1 MDPDLATGYRW
12 RPVHAT
18 AAKSVRGPVTR
29 NDGGYGV
36 PIGRGRRSLGF
47 VVVDVETTG
56 LDPAR
61 DAIIQIAMTRV
72 TPGGVEEWATYVRP
86 GRPVPDFIYR
96 LTGASPDSLA
106 AAPDLAAA
114 IRDARGFAGG
124 LPVVG
129 HNVGFDLAFL
139 RRAGL
144 LLTPAADTLTWARIA
159 FPRLPSYRLEDL
171 GEVFAETR
179 EDWHD
184 ARIDVRF
191 TASLVDRIA
200 EKLESLPHN
209 VQTWLQM
216 WFGPEWAFWEAARGP
231 DAAHPLYRPA
241 PDPPGGPAALSPRN
255 TVVDTLLLLGP
266 DGELAR
272 RHPGWQPRPGQSL
285 MAETLV
291 ETLDARGTLMAEAG
305 TGVGKSLAY
314 LLPVLQRAAR
324 GERTV
329 IATHTLALQD
339 QLWNKD
345 LPEALRVTGLED
357 LPVALLKGRSR
368 YLCLLKTEDVVNEA
382 GALALDEE
390 DRVALA
396 SLLVWLAETPDGE
409 RDDWGAGRIP
419 GATSLWESVQ
429 ADVDAC
435 AGSRCRFAGPCY
447 LRQSRRQA
455 QSSAVLVTN
464 HALLLSAGPKGSL
477 PPYEHLVVDEAHRLP
492 DAADQV
498 LGFSL
503 TPLRAARRFREASD
517 GRALLN
523 RIPHPDL
530 IPTASQARDRVRLL
544 GLRLLDFDE
553 AVGDLAAALDRGG
566 EAVRLDDGVRAQWV
580 ERGVDAARART
591 VEAADE
597 AVALLMELLERAAAA
612 VGPSFSE
619 QAVGLSVQALAHECG
634 SVSEMLASFGD
645 GDPGFVDFWE
655 IRGRSAERVM
665 RRAPISPAELLAREL
680 WSRVPGAVALTSAT
694 LSVGGRYDYM
704 ARQLGITAR
713 DPEVLTVPSPFNVPE
728 RALLGLATDAPDPR
742 QGEEHGA
749 YCRDAAARLCRVAGG
764 RALVLTTSRAMLNE
778 LGGGLRED
786 LARDQIEVLVQGQ
799 DGAPRRLIQA
809 LRRNRR
815 TVVVGTGS
823 FWEGIDVAGPAL
835 SLVIVTR
842 LPFQSPYEPLEAAR
856 SEYLAAHGQNPFRA
870 RSLPSAVLRFQQ
882 GFGRLLRTEADR
894 GAVVVLDPRIVPAPR
909 GYGALFVKSLPGPA
923 VLAAPLERIATRLLD
938 FLNQEET
945 QGASTVNQ

>member
-1 MDPDLATGYRW
+1 M
-12 RPVHAT
+12 
-18 AAKSVRGPVTR
+18 
-29 NDGGYGV
+29 
-36 PIGRGRRSLGF
+36 
-47 VVVDVETTG
+47 DVETTG

-72 TPGGVEEWATYVRP
+72 TPAGSEDWATYVNP

-96 LTGASPDSLA
+96 LTGASPEILRR
-106 AAPDLAAA
+106 APELGVA
-114 IRDARGFAGG
+114 ISQARAFAGD

-129 HNVGFDLAFL
+129 HNLGFDLAFL

-144 LLTPAADTLTWARIA
+144 LLAGTADTLTWTRIA
-159 FPRLPSYRLEDL
+159 FPRLASYRLEDL
-171 GEVFAETR
+171 GELFAENR

-184 ARIDVRF
+184 ARVDVRF
-191 TASLVDRIA
+191 TAQLVERIA
-200 EKLESLPHN
+200 EQLERLPKN
-209 VQTWLQM
+209 VQTWLAM
-216 WFGPEWAFWEAARGP
+216 WFGPEWAFWEAREGP

-241 PDPPGGPAALSPRN
+241 PDPPGGPVGLSPRD
-255 TVVDTLLLLGP
+255 TVVDTLSLLGA
-266 DGELAR
+266 DGELAHL
-272 RHPGWQPRPGQSL
+272 HPGWQPRPGQSL

-314 LLPVLQRAAR
+314 LLPVLARAAR

-396 SLLVWLAETPDGE
+396 SLLVWLAQTPYWE
-409 RDDWGAGRIP
+409 RDDWGAGRMA
-419 GATSLWESVQ
+419 GATSLWERVQ

-435 AGSRCRFAGPCY
+435 AGSRCRYAGPCY

-455 QSSAVLVTN
+455 QSAAVLVTN

-523 RIPHPDL
+523 RIPHAAL
-530 IPTASQARDRVRLL
+530 IAAASQARDRVRLL
-544 GLRLLDFDE
+544 ALRLLDFDE
-553 AVGDLAAALDRGG
+553 AVGELAAALDRER
-566 EAVRLDDGVRAQWV
+566 EAVRLDEVVRAQWV
-580 ERGVDAARART
+580 DRGVEAARTRTVDAAG
-591 VEAADE
+591 EAVQALTE
-597 AVALLMELLERAAAA
+597 LLEGAAVAL
-612 VGPSFSE
+612 GPSFSE

-634 SVSEMLASFGD
+634 SVAEMLEPFGD
-645 GDPGFVDFWE
+645 GDPSFVDWWE
-655 IRGRSAERVM
+655 VRGRNAERVM
-665 RRAPISPAELLAREL
+665 RRAPMSPAELLAREL
-680 WSRVPGAVALTSAT
+680 WSRVPGGVVLTSAT

-704 ARQLGITAR
+704 ARQLGIGVR
-713 DPEVLTVPSPFNVPE
+713 DPKMLTVPSPFQVSE

-742 QGEEHGA
+742 QGDLHA
-749 YCRDAAARLCRVAGG
+749 DFCRQAAARLCRIAGG
-764 RALVLTTSRAMLNE
+764 RTLVLTTSRAMLTE
-778 LGGGLRED
+778 LGAGLREE
-786 LARDQIEVLVQGQ
+786 LARDQIEVLMQGQ
-799 DGAPRRLIQA
+799 DGPPRRLIAA

-815 TVVVGTGS
+815 TVVIGTGS

-842 LPFQSPYEPLEAAR
+842 LPFQSPYEPLEQAR
-856 SEYLAAHGQNPFRA
+856 SEYLSARGQSPFRA

-923 VLAAPLERIATRLLD
+923 VMTAPLDRIAVRVAE
-938 FLNQEET
+938 FLNQEEA